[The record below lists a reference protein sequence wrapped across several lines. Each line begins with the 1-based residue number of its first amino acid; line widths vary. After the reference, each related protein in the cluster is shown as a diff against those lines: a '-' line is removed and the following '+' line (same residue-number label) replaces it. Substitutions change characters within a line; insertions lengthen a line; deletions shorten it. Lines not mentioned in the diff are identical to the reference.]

1 MGAAI
6 IIRVAHWLRIP
17 GLTVLAFLLATPVQA
32 TSPLY
37 DGPTPQLPCDSQ
49 SLPETG
55 AQGRVP
61 KAEVDNGRAAKGYTC
76 NTALVGQQ
84 GNTGG
89 FRVERYIDAAGHEC
103 AFYDSTLLFP
113 TNLKNGANS
122 EIGVYVL
129 DMTDHS
135 HPVFTTN
142 LTTPAMLSPHE
153 SLRLNQ
159 KRGLLVADMGYPT
172 FNPGFVD
179 VYDVSKDCRHPVF
192 DSSTPLGILGHESAF
207 SPDGTVFYVSSTGGH
222 TLAAV
227 DLTNPKVPG
236 LLWFTV
242 NYSPHGMSVSDD
254 GKRLYIADT
263 GLPGLII
270 LDVSG
275 VNAHQ
280 LNPTV
285 PVVSKLSWP
294 EVSIPQN
301 AIPFSEKGHPYLA
314 EVDEYTSMNGGYNPS
329 ASVGAARIIDIQDDS
344 RPFVVSNMRLVVN
357 QTTARAGDQQNDY
370 GAQSPLQG
378 YAGHYC
384 NVPTEVDPKYVAC
397 SFIMSGLR
405 VFNIE
410 DLTHPYEMAY
420 FNAPSTPA
428 APAYVGVN
436 GGNFAMS
443 APTFDT
449 SRNEIW
455 YSDGFWGF
463 YVVKLTPGA
472 FSHAT
477 PHPANMDPVAANLP
491 NSTGGLP
498 NTAGRP
504 PVAPALLIATA
515 ALCAGGGLIL
525 LLGWTRRRLRGST
538 GFFGRV

>member
-1 MGAAI
+1 M

-17 GLTVLAFLLATPVQA
+17 GLAALAFLLTTPVQA
-32 TSPLY
+32 TSTLY
-37 DGPTPQLPCDSQ
+37 SGPAPQLPCDSQ

-76 NTALVGQQ
+76 NTSLVGQQ
-84 GNTGG
+84 GNSGG
-89 FRVERYIDAAGHEC
+89 FRVERYTDAAG
-103 AFYDSTLLFP
+103 
-113 TNLKNGANS
+113 
-122 EIGVYVL
+122 
-129 DMTDHS
+129 

-142 LTTPAMLSPHE
+142 LTTPATLSPHE

-159 KRGLLVADMGYPT
+159 KRGLLAADMGYPT

-179 VYDVSKDCRHPVF
+179 VYDVSKDCRHPVL

-227 DLTNPKVPG
+227 DLTNPQVPN
-236 LLWFTV
+236 LLWLTT

-275 VNAHQ
+275 INAHQ
-280 LNPTV
+280 LNPAV
-285 PVVSKLSWP
+285 PVVSRLTWP

-314 EVDEYTSMNGGYNPS
+314 EVDEYSKGTGQSSGYNPN
-329 ASVGAARIIDIQDDS
+329 ASVGAARIIDIADDS
-344 RPFVVSNMRLVVN
+344 HPFVVSNMRLAVN
-357 QTTARAGDQQNDY
+357 QTAARAGDQQNDY
-370 GAQSPLQG
+370 GATSPVQG

-384 NVPTEVDPKYVAC
+384 NVPMEVDPKYVAC

-410 DLTHPYEMAY
+410 DLAHPYEMAY
-420 FNAPSTPA
+420 FNAPSTAA
-428 APAYVGVN
+428 APAYIGIN

-463 YVVKLTPGA
+463 YVVKLTASA
-472 FSHAT
+472 FRHGT
-477 PHPANMDPVAANLP
+477 PRASNVAAATT
-491 NSTGGLP
+491 SLP
-498 NTAGRP
+498 NTAGGLRL
-504 PVAPALLIATA
+504 APALLLGTA
-515 ALCAGGGLIL
+515 ALFAAGDLIL
-525 LLGWTRRRLRGST
+525 LSLVRRARRRLRSSAGS
-538 GFFGRV
+538 